1 VKQNNIENIKYY
13 RPTVLDIDTMQL
25 LIKKEVEDG
34 IILHRSDD
42 EIATTIRSYICVEKD
57 NKLIGFVALH
67 IHSKNLAE
75 VRSLVISDKYRG
87 YGLGKGLVLKCLEE
101 ARKLKIKEVLS
112 LTYQQEFF
120 EKLNFTQIDK
130 ETIPEHKI
138 WADCI
143 KCKHF
148 PVCNE
153 IALTIS
159 I

>member
-1 VKQNNIENIKYY
+1 MTKMNIKYFHPTVNNIES
-13 RPTVLDIDTMQL
+13 MQKL
-25 LIKKEVEDG
+25 VEQEVIDG

-42 EIATTIRSYICVEKD
+42 EIATTIRSYICVEV
-57 NKLIGFVALH
+57 NNELAGFVALH

-75 VRSLVISDKYRG
+75 VRSLVIDKSYRG
-87 YGLGKGLVLKCLEE
+87 LGLGKGLVLKCLNE
-101 ARKLKIKEVLS
+101 AKRLNITEVLS
-112 LTYQQEFF
+112 LTYQNNFF
-120 EKLNFTQIDK
+120 EKLGFNEIDK

-138 WADCI
+138 WADCV

-159 I
+159 IL

>member
-1 VKQNNIENIKYY
+1 MTKMDIKYFHPTVNNIES
-13 RPTVLDIDTMQL
+13 MQKL
-25 LIKKEVEDG
+25 VEQEVIDG

-42 EIATTIRSYICVEKD
+42 EIATTIRSYICVEV
-57 NKLIGFVALH
+57 NNELAGFVALH

-75 VRSLVISDKYRG
+75 VRSLVINKNFRG
-87 YGLGKGLVLKCLEE
+87 LGLGKGLVLKCLEE
-101 ARKLKIKEVLS
+101 AKRLNITEVLS
-112 LTYQQEFF
+112 LTYQNNFF
-120 EKLNFTQIDK
+120 EKLGFNEIDK

-138 WADCI
+138 WADCV

-159 I
+159 IL

>member
-1 VKQNNIENIKYY
+1 MNIKYFHPTVNNIES
-13 RPTVLDIDTMQL
+13 MQKL
-25 LIKKEVEDG
+25 VEQEVIDG

-42 EIATTIRSYICVEKD
+42 EIATTIRSYICVEVNGD
-57 NKLIGFVALH
+57 LAGFVALH

-75 VRSLVISDKYRG
+75 VRSLVIDKSYRG
-87 YGLGKGLVLKCLEE
+87 LGLGKGLVLKCLNE
-101 ARKLKIKEVLS
+101 AKRLNITEVLS
-112 LTYQQEFF
+112 LTYQNNFF
-120 EKLNFTQIDK
+120 EKLGFNEIDK

-138 WADCI
+138 WADCV

-159 I
+159 IL

>member
-1 VKQNNIENIKYY
+1 MNIKYFHPTVNNIES
-13 RPTVLDIDTMQL
+13 MQKL
-25 LIKKEVEDG
+25 VEQEVIDG

-42 EIATTIRSYICVEKD
+42 EIATTIRSYICVEV
-57 NKLIGFVALH
+57 NNELAGFVALH

-75 VRSLVISDKYRG
+75 VRSLVINKNFRG
-87 YGLGKGLVLKCLEE
+87 LGLGKGLVLKCLEE
-101 ARKLKIKEVLS
+101 AKRLNITEVLS
-112 LTYQQEFF
+112 LTYQNNFF
-120 EKLNFTQIDK
+120 EKLGFNEIDK

-138 WADCI
+138 WADCV

-159 I
+159 IL

>member
-1 VKQNNIENIKYY
+1 VTKMDIKYFH
-13 RPTVLDIDTMQL
+13 PTVRNIDFMQKL
-25 LIKKEVEDG
+25 VAQEVIDG

-42 EIATTIRSYICVEKD
+42 EIATTIRSYICVEV
-57 NKLIGFVALH
+57 NNELAGFVALH

-75 VRSLVISDKYRG
+75 VRSLVINKNFRG
-87 YGLGKGLVLKCLEE
+87 LGLGKGLVLKCLEE
-101 ARKLKIKEVLS
+101 AKRLNITEVLS
-112 LTYQQEFF
+112 LTYQNNFF
-120 EKLNFTQIDK
+120 EKLGFNEIDK

-138 WADCI
+138 WADCV

-159 I
+159 IL

>member
-1 VKQNNIENIKYY
+1 MTKMDIKYFH
-13 RPTVLDIDTMQL
+13 PTVRNIDFMQKL
-25 LIKKEVEDG
+25 VAQEVIDG

-42 EIATTIRSYICVEKD
+42 EIATTIRSYICVEV
-57 NKLIGFVALH
+57 NNELAGFVALH

-75 VRSLVISDKYRG
+75 VRSLVINKNFRG
-87 YGLGKGLVLKCLEE
+87 LGLGKGLVLKCLEE
-101 ARKLKIKEVLS
+101 AKRLNITEVLS
-112 LTYQQEFF
+112 LTYQNNFF
-120 EKLNFTQIDK
+120 EKLGFNEIDK

-138 WADCI
+138 WADCV

-159 I
+159 IL

>member
-1 VKQNNIENIKYY
+1 MTKMNIKYFHPTVNNIES
-13 RPTVLDIDTMQL
+13 MQKL
-25 LIKKEVEDG
+25 VEQEVIDG

-42 EIATTIRSYICVEKD
+42 EIATTIRSYICVEV
-57 NKLIGFVALH
+57 NNELAGFVALH

-75 VRSLVISDKYRG
+75 VRSLVINKNFRG
-87 YGLGKGLVLKCLEE
+87 LGLGKGLVLKCLEE
-101 ARKLKIKEVLS
+101 AKRLNIKEVLS
-112 LTYQQEFF
+112 LTYQNKFF
-120 EKLNFTQIDK
+120 EKLGFNEIDK

-138 WADCI
+138 WADCV

-159 I
+159 IL

>member
-1 VKQNNIENIKYY
+1 MNIKYFHPTVNNIES
-13 RPTVLDIDTMQL
+13 MQKL
-25 LIKKEVEDG
+25 VEQEVIDG

-42 EIATTIRSYICVEKD
+42 EIATTIRSYICVEVNGD
-57 NKLIGFVALH
+57 LAGFVALH

-75 VRSLVISDKYRG
+75 VRSLVINKNFRG
-87 YGLGKGLVLKCLEE
+87 LGLGKGLVLKCLEE
-101 ARKLKIKEVLS
+101 AKRLNITEVLS
-112 LTYQQEFF
+112 LTYQNNFF
-120 EKLNFTQIDK
+120 EKLGFNEIDK

-138 WADCI
+138 WADCV

-159 I
+159 IL

>member
-1 VKQNNIENIKYY
+1 MTKMNIKYFHPTVNNIES
-13 RPTVLDIDTMQL
+13 MQKL
-25 LIKKEVEDG
+25 VEQEVIDG

-42 EIATTIRSYICVEKD
+42 EIATTIRSYICVEV
-57 NKLIGFVALH
+57 NNELAGFVALH

-75 VRSLVISDKYRG
+75 VRSLVINKNFRG
-87 YGLGKGLVLKCLEE
+87 LGLGKGLVLKCLEE
-101 ARKLKIKEVLS
+101 AKRLNITEVLS
-112 LTYQQEFF
+112 LTYQNNFF
-120 EKLNFTQIDK
+120 EKLGFNEIDK

-138 WADCI
+138 WADCV

-159 I
+159 IL

>member
-1 VKQNNIENIKYY
+1 MTKMDIKYFH
-13 RPTVLDIDTMQL
+13 PTVRNIDFMQKL
-25 LIKKEVEDG
+25 VAQEVIDG

-42 EIATTIRSYICVEKD
+42 EIATTIRSYICVEV
-57 NKLIGFVALH
+57 NNELAGFVALH

-75 VRSLVISDKYRG
+75 VRSLVINKNFRG
-87 YGLGKGLVLKCLEE
+87 LGLGKGLVLKCLEE
-101 ARKLKIKEVLS
+101 AKRLNIKEVLS
-112 LTYQQEFF
+112 LTYQNKFF
-120 EKLNFTQIDK
+120 EKLGFNEIDK

-138 WADCI
+138 WADCV

-159 I
+159 IL

>member
-1 VKQNNIENIKYY
+1 VTKMDIKYFH
-13 RPTVLDIDTMQL
+13 PTVRNIDFMQKL
-25 LIKKEVEDG
+25 VAQEVIDG

-42 EIATTIRSYICVEKD
+42 EIATTIRSYICVEV
-57 NKLIGFVALH
+57 NNELAGFVALH

-75 VRSLVISDKYRG
+75 VRSLVINKNFRG
-87 YGLGKGLVLKCLEE
+87 LGLGKGLVLKCLEE
-101 ARKLKIKEVLS
+101 AKRLNIKEVLS
-112 LTYQQEFF
+112 LTYQNKFF
-120 EKLNFTQIDK
+120 EKLGFNEIDK

-138 WADCI
+138 WADCV

-159 I
+159 IL

>member
-1 VKQNNIENIKYY
+1 MNIKYFHPTVNNIES
-13 RPTVLDIDTMQL
+13 MQKL
-25 LIKKEVEDG
+25 VEQEVIDG

-42 EIATTIRSYICVEKD
+42 EIATTIRSYICVEV
-57 NKLIGFVALH
+57 NNELAGFVALH

-75 VRSLVISDKYRG
+75 VRSLVIDKSYRG
-87 YGLGKGLVLKCLEE
+87 LGLGKGLVLKCLNE
-101 ARKLKIKEVLS
+101 AKRLNITEVLS
-112 LTYQQEFF
+112 LTYQNNFF
-120 EKLNFTQIDK
+120 EKLGFNEIDK

-138 WADCI
+138 WADCV

-159 I
+159 IL

>member
-1 VKQNNIENIKYY
+1 MDIKYFH
-13 RPTVLDIDTMQL
+13 PTVRNIDFMQKL
-25 LIKKEVEDG
+25 VAQEVIDG

-42 EIATTIRSYICVEKD
+42 EIATTIRSYICVEV
-57 NKLIGFVALH
+57 NNELAGFVALH

-75 VRSLVISDKYRG
+75 VRSLVINKNFRG
-87 YGLGKGLVLKCLEE
+87 LGLGKGLVLKCLEE
-101 ARKLKIKEVLS
+101 AKRLNITEVLS
-112 LTYQQEFF
+112 LTYQNNFF
-120 EKLNFTQIDK
+120 EKLGFNEIDK

-138 WADCI
+138 WADCV

-159 I
+159 IL

>member
-1 VKQNNIENIKYY
+1 VTKMNIKYFHPTVNNIES
-13 RPTVLDIDTMQL
+13 MQKL
-25 LIKKEVEDG
+25 VEQEVIDG

-42 EIATTIRSYICVEKD
+42 EIATTIRSYICVEV
-57 NKLIGFVALH
+57 NNELAGFVALH

-75 VRSLVISDKYRG
+75 VRSLVINKNFRG
-87 YGLGKGLVLKCLEE
+87 LGLGKGLVLKCLEE
-101 ARKLKIKEVLS
+101 AKRLNITEVLS
-112 LTYQQEFF
+112 LTYQNNFF
-120 EKLNFTQIDK
+120 EKLGFNEIDK

-138 WADCI
+138 WADCV

-159 I
+159 IL